1 MDALSIALWLLAG
14 LAGLL
19 GLVVALV
26 VMSGINRLDDA
37 PLAAGP
43 GNRPAQGEIPMI
55 DPATDPARPF
65 PGKPLDPTASEAMRR
80 ERNARE
86 HLYLRWRE
94 VCRRCDGYAREG
106 LTNRLYIAADT
117 FDGWLGGF
125 IDALG
130 LAAPPWRESVIEEA
144 GFLRSVWIYRQN
156 VRLLQRADEEVRHAR
171 ART

>member
-1 MDALSIALWLLAG
+1 
-14 LAGLL
+14 
-19 GLVVALV
+19 
-26 VMSGINRLDDA
+26 
-37 PLAAGP
+37 
-43 GNRPAQGEIPMI
+43 MI
-55 DPATDPARPF
+55 EPATGPARLF
-65 PGKPLDPTASEAMRR
+65 PGKPLDPAASEALRR

-86 HLYLRWRE
+86 HLYSCWRE

-125 IDALG
+125 IDALE
-130 LAAPPWRESVIEEA
+130 LAAPPWRGSVIQEA
-144 GFLRSVWIYRQN
+144 DFLRSVWIYRQN